1 MLDNL
6 EDIKLFIQWCKEHK
20 IKSFKLDNVQFEL
33 SEIAFIENMED
44 YSDKLQTEA
53 NESKFEKDQQDKE
66 DEELLFWSSH
76 I

>member
-1 MLDNL
+1 MFDNL

-20 IKSFKLDNVQFEL
+20 IKSFKIDNVQFEL

>member
-1 MLDNL
+1 MFDNL

>member
-1 MLDNL
+1 MFDNL

-76 I
+76 N

>member
-1 MLDNL
+1 MFDNL

-44 YSDKLQTEA
+44 YSYKLQTEA